1 MNEQLKKY
9 LKTFR
14 QSLRGMGLEV
24 LPPKGDGMIIAR
36 NKADRLFDEYA
47 VYDFR
52 KEQPDDTVKLT
63 MMFSNMRYFVP
74 QFSENQCK
82 VAVEFSEEI
91 RRYNR
96 ENGFTRGEHGE
107 FMLVRDDMEGSMG
120 SRIVC
125 YYDLELS
132 PIVLSPKYTGP
143 DELGKMSER
152 FSAEYNEHAKKLY
165 GIWLE
170 LGQKSVAERNGDN
183 DEEESEESEESEE
196 IK

>member
-14 QSLRGMGLEV
+14 QSLRGMGLGIM
-24 LPPKGDGMIIAR
+24 PPKGDGVIIAFK
-36 NKADRLFDEYA
+36 KADELFDEYV

-52 KEQPDDTVKLT
+52 KEQPDGTVELT
-63 MMFSNMRYFVP
+63 MMFCNMRYLIP
-74 QFSENQCK
+74 HFSENQYN
-82 VAVEFSEEI
+82 VAAEFSEEI
-91 RRYNR
+91 RRYNK
-96 ENGFTRGEHGE
+96 ENGFIRGEHGE
-107 FMLVRDDMEGSMG
+107 FVLVRDDTDEREF

-125 YYDLELS
+125 YYDPEFS
-132 PIVLSPKYTGP
+132 PIVLSPKYIDP

-152 FSAEYNEHAKKLY
+152 FSTEYNEHAKKLY

-170 LGQKSVAERNGDN
+170 LGRKSVAERNGDN
-183 DEEESEESEESEE
+183 DEKESEE

>member
-1 MNEQLKKY
+1 MNDQLKKY

-14 QSLRGMGLEV
+14 QSLRERGFGIM
-24 LPPKGDGMIIAR
+24 PPKGDGVIIAFK
-36 NKADRLFDEYA
+36 KADELFDEYV

-52 KEQPDDTVKLT
+52 KERSDGTVELT
-63 MMFSNMRYFVP
+63 MMFCNMRYLIP
-74 QFSENQCK
+74 HYSENQRK
-82 VAVEFSEEI
+82 VAVEFNEEMH
-91 RRYNR
+91 RYNR

-107 FMLVRDDMEGSMG
+107 FVLVRDGADDSEF

-125 YYDLELS
+125 YYDPEFS
-132 PIVLSPKYTGP
+132 PIVLSPKYIGP

-170 LGQKSVAERNGDN
+170 LGRKSVAERNGDS
-183 DEEESEESEESEE
+183 DEEESEE